1 MLVNSSFRKFVAL
14 VLACAAVA
22 AVAAVTGG
30 ALRAQA
36 VASTT
41 SSQGHPRAVPPIL
54 RAATRSELAA
64 IRRQEAREA
73 AAFSYRHPVSAQ
85 YSSAEMD
92 AYAIV
97 CKGGC

>member
-1 MLVNSSFRKFVAL
+1 MLVNRSFRKFVAL

-30 ALRAQA
+30 ALRARA

-41 SSQGHPRAVPPIL
+41 SSQGNPHAVPPIL
-54 RAATRSELAA
+54 RVATRSELAA
-64 IRRQEAREA
+64 IRRQEAREE
-73 AAFSYRHPVSAQ
+73 AAFSYRLPLSAH

-92 AYAIV
+92 AYATV
-97 CKGGC
+97 CAGGC

>member
-1 MLVNSSFRKFVAL
+1 MLVNRSFRKFVAL
-14 VLACAAVA
+14 ALACAAA
-22 AVAAVTGG
+22 AAVTGG

-41 SSQGHPRAVPPIL
+41 SSQGNPHAVPPIL

-64 IRRQEAREA
+64 IRRQEAREE
-73 AAFSYRHPVSAQ
+73 AAFSYRLPVSAQ

-92 AYAIV
+92 AYATV

>member
-1 MLVNSSFRKFVAL
+1 MPVNRSVRKFVAL
-14 VLACAAVA
+14 VLACAAA
-22 AVAAVTGG
+22 AAVTGG
-30 ALRAQA
+30 ALSAQA

-41 SSQGHPRAVPPIL
+41 SSQGNPHAVPPIL

-64 IRRQEAREA
+64 IRSQEAREE
-73 AAFSYRHPVSAQ
+73 AAFSYRLPVSAQ

-92 AYAIV
+92 AYATV